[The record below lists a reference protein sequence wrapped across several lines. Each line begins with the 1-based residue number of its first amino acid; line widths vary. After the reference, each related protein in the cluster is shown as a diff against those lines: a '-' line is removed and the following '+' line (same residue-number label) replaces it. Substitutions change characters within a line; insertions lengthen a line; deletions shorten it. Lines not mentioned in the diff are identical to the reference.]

1 MSSSIMRNWSGLE
14 MVFSV
19 SNCLSQMEIV
29 ADEIEMTCTTLLH
42 KIWPNMRE
50 GPTTVIY
57 SCLAVLL
64 KLT

>member
-1 MSSSIMRNWSGLE
+1 M
-14 MVFSV
+14 
-19 SNCLSQMEIV
+19 

-50 GPTTVIY
+50 GPTTVSHSHFAI
-57 SCLAVLL
+57 VV